1 MSALPEWAWI
11 PIVFAAAAAQTLRNT
26 AQRSLTETA
35 GVLPATFVRF
45 AFGLPFAALALY
57 AALAVTGKPMPAANW
72 AYAAW
77 LSAGAVAQLAATAF
91 LLGAMS
97 RRSYVVAV
105 VYSKTEIVQIGIFT
119 IALLREPLA
128 WPSVAAIAIA
138 TAGVVL
144 LSAPAAAKSGAG
156 MGAWL
161 SPGAW
166 LGLGSGAGFALASV
180 SYRGAMLE
188 LGAADAWVAGI
199 YSVTWAQVLQ
209 AALLGAYLVLRDR
222 AGLAKTMAEWRVS
235 TFAGATGAVASIG
248 WMIAY
253 GLRSAADVRI
263 VGLVEVVY
271 GYVVSRRVFRE
282 AVSRAELTGIVLVV
296 AGIALVAGAS

>member
-1 MSALPEWAWI
+1 MSALPDWAWV

-26 AQRSLTETA
+26 AQRSLIETA

-57 AALAVTGKPMPAANW
+57 AALAVTGKAMPAANW

-97 RRSYVVAV
+97 QRSYVVAV
-105 VYSKTEIVQIGIFT
+105 VYSKTEIVQIGLFT

-128 WPSVAAIAIA
+128 WPSVAAIAVA

-144 LSAPAAAKSGAG
+144 LSAPAAAKSGSVG
-156 MGAWL
+156 WL
-161 SPGAW
+161 SRGAW

-188 LGAADAWVAGI
+188 LGPVDTWVAGI

-209 AALLGAYLVLRDR
+209 AALLGLYLAARDR
-222 AGLAKTMAEWRVS
+222 PGLAKTMAEWRVS
-235 TFAGATGAVASIG
+235 SFAGATGAVASIG

-296 AGIALVAGAS
+296 AGIVLVAGAS